1 MTSNFRYFLIR
12 KLVYELA
19 KKKCYDARIRSCTC
33 LGKHHRT
40 ASCSFVLF
48 DSYAC
53 SVHECLICEV
63 KWNLIILKT
72 GIQFHITFASTL
84 YDVCINFH
92 IIWKSLLTWIC
103 NNWFII
109 FTYFYVWHHM
119 GINSF
124 KTYLRNF
131 ENVEIINQSLVIWF
145 RSGMQYTEDRHIA

>member
-1 MTSNFRYFLIR
+1 MANRNALSYCHIWNYASYLYIFYQRIKIKKILGYSVTCNFRYFLIR

-72 GIQFHITFASTL
+72 GIQFHITFAATL
-84 YDVCINFH
+84 YINGDVCINFY
-92 IIWKSLLTWIC
+92 WI
-103 NNWFII
+103 
-109 FTYFYVWHHM
+109 
-119 GINSF
+119 
-124 KTYLRNF
+124 
-131 ENVEIINQSLVIWF
+131 
-145 RSGMQYTEDRHIA
+145 

>member
-1 MTSNFRYFLIR
+1 MPNQTFLSYCLIWNYISFYYIFYQTTKIKKIIVYSVTYNFRYFLIR

-84 YDVCINFH
+84 YINGYDVCINFYS
-92 IIWKSLLTWIC
+92 I
-103 NNWFII
+103 
-109 FTYFYVWHHM
+109 
-119 GINSF
+119 
-124 KTYLRNF
+124 
-131 ENVEIINQSLVIWF
+131 
-145 RSGMQYTEDRHIA
+145 

>member
-1 MTSNFRYFLIR
+1 MANRKIWNYVSYLYIFYQRTKIKKILGYSVTCNFRYFLIR

-72 GIQFHITFASTL
+72 DIQFHITFAATWRMHQFLLDIKIS
-84 YDVCINFH
+84 IN
-92 IIWKSLLTWIC
+92 
-103 NNWFII
+103 
-109 FTYFYVWHHM
+109 M
-119 GINSF
+119 D
-124 KTYLRNF
+124 
-131 ENVEIINQSLVIWF
+131 
-145 RSGMQYTEDRHIA
+145 M

>member
-1 MTSNFRYFLIR
+1 MPNQTFLSYCLIWNNISFYYIFYQTTKIKKIIVYSVTYNFRYFLIR

-72 GIQFHITFASTL
+72 GIQFHITFASTFYINVTYASICMTYKNL
-84 YDVCINFH
+84 Y
-92 IIWKSLLTWIC
+92 
-103 NNWFII
+103 
-109 FTYFYVWHHM
+109 
-119 GINSF
+119 
-124 KTYLRNF
+124 
-131 ENVEIINQSLVIWF
+131 
-145 RSGMQYTEDRHIA
+145 